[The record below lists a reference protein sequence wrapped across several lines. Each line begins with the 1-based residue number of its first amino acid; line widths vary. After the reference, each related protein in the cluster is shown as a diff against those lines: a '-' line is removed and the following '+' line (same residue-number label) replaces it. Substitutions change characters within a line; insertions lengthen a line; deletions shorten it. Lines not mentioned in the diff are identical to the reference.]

1 MPATAG
7 ASEPA
12 STYNADGQIH
22 ADRCMEPKTTDIRLR
37 YLDASP
43 TGFAIPNPLSF
54 TDGSCPD
61 GQLRIDLHEV
71 VDSPAGPLVFSQ
83 SDSEATHRNRA
94 RCSSWTLLLSQ
105 GDGDESS
112 VEAAGDVAF
121 EGAHGVAGGSCLR

>member
-54 TDGSCPD
+54 NGGSCPD
-61 GQLRIDLHEV
+61 GQRRIDLHEGSTRRRGRWSSRRAIV
-71 VDSPAGPLVFSQ
+71 RQRTGTALAGRRGRF
-83 SDSEATHRNRA
+83 H
-94 RCSSWTLLLSQ
+94 
-105 GDGDESS
+105 
-112 VEAAGDVAF
+112 
-121 EGAHGVAGGSCLR
+121 